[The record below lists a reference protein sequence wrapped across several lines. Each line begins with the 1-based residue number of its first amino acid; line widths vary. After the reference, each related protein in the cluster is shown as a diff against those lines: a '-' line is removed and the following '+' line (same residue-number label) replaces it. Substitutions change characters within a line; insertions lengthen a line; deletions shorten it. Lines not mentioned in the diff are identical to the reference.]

1 MCTDDLRAFALR
13 NYTEGYKINNPLFGL
28 LVYRRIMPKAERL
41 SEKWTVGS
49 VSWAVRPTGSWSF
62 CGSIISLYIVD
73 ICDQMSEVSF
83 ELRIETNLMF
93 ILLPEKFLPFD
104 WLRGE
109 VFQLN
114 LKYLNAKITVTMVT
128 PNHQIISSHELS
140 TNGRKISRFWN
151 QEIQEL
157 KENSENQNT
166 EKSTSTWL
174 NVWTSWA
181 ENKNFK
187 TNVLAYEA
195 KQLDENKHLA
205 LDDRISQV
213 VV

>member
-1 MCTDDLRAFALR
+1 M
-13 NYTEGYKINNPLFGL
+13 
-28 LVYRRIMPKAERL
+28 
-41 SEKWTVGS
+41 
-49 VSWAVRPTGSWSF
+49 
-62 CGSIISLYIVD
+62 D

-140 TNGRKISRFWN
+140 TNGRKISRF
-151 QEIQEL
+151 
-157 KENSENQNT
+157 
-166 EKSTSTWL
+166 
-174 NVWTSWA
+174 
-181 ENKNFK
+181 
-187 TNVLAYEA
+187 
-195 KQLDENKHLA
+195 
-205 LDDRISQV
+205 
-213 VV
+213 